1 MGMSDIVYVSCEM
14 DKAVRASKRIAHT
27 SAPVLIEGESGTGKE
42 LIARLIH
49 RHSRRA
55 AKPFVP
61 VNCGAIPETLFESEF
76 FGYRAGAFTGAVKDK
91 SGIFEAADGGTAF
104 LDEIG
109 DLSPSM
115 QAKILRVLQEK
126 EVRRVGD
133 TRAYKVDIRVIAA
146 TNKDLER
153 EMGEG
158 RFREDLFFRL
168 GVLRIHLTP
177 LRQRRS
183 DIPVLAD
190 HFAVKYAGQMG
201 RDVPRLSGEV
211 LDIFARYSWP
221 GNVREIENE
230 VHRMVALADEG
241 RPIGRCMV
249 SSRILEHLPGDGAGD
264 RDGRLK
270 QRLAGLEKQIIME
283 ALDLYDWNKTRA
295 ARHLGLTRQGLH
307 RKLHRLSITKH
318 E

>member
-1 MGMSDIVYVSCEM
+1 MGIPNIVYVSREM
-14 DKAVRASKRIAHT
+14 DKAVRTSKQIAHT

-49 RHSRRA
+49 EHSRRA
-55 AKPFVP
+55 AGPFVP

-76 FGYRAGAFTGAVKDK
+76 FGYRAGAFTGAAKDR

-109 DLSPSM
+109 DLSMSM

-126 EVRRVGD
+126 EVRRIGD
-133 TRAYKVDIRVIAA
+133 TRASRIDIRVIAA
-146 TNKDLER
+146 TNKDIER
-153 EMGEG
+153 EMGAG
-158 RFREDLFFRL
+158 RFREDLFFRV
-168 GVLRIHLTP
+168 GVLRIHLAP

-190 HFAVKYAGQMG
+190 HFAVKYARRIG
-201 RDVPRLSGEV
+201 RDVPRLSDEV
-211 LDIFARYSWP
+211 LDMFKQYSWP
-221 GNVREIENE
+221 GNVRELENE
-230 VHRMVALADEG
+230 VHRMVALADDG
-241 RPIGRCMV
+241 RPVGR
-249 SSRILEHLPGDGAGD
+249 SLLSGRILEHLRCAGAED
-264 RDGRLK
+264 RDGCLK
-270 QRLAGLEKQIIME
+270 ERLAGFERQVIME
-283 ALDLYDWNKTRA
+283 ALDLYGWNKTHA

-307 RKLHRLSITKH
+307 RKLHRLCITRG